1 MSSINL
7 NIFVTNKIVMISIL
21 ASFIGT
27 LLPSK
32 EVLPDVIF
40 DKSEISVYKT
50 ILHQGRVS
58 STNEILIHENSTGNT
73 LVNTD
78 QKEIEELIT
87 ELGAPIETLTDWEKK
102 NKRQASI
109 TKSLDLKI
117 KYRILSSAEFKSIF
131 SANDPSIS
139 WDNLTIRYGNTDG
152 FVRLSK
158 PGFDLG
164 NLNSL
169 VLLEHHCGTACGTG
183 RFLHLRRDEKDNWFI
198 ANSLLLW
205 MAY

>member
-1 MSSINL
+1 MSPINL
-7 NIFVTNKIVMISIL
+7 NVFVANNIVVISIL
-21 ASFIGT
+21 VCFCGT

-32 EVLPDVIF
+32 EAIPDVIF
-40 DKSEISVYKT
+40 DKSEISVYQT
-50 ILHQGRVS
+50 ILHQGRAS

-73 LVNTD
+73 LANTN
-78 QKEIEELIT
+78 QEEIEELIT

-102 NKRQASI
+102 NKRQTSI
-109 TKSLDLKI
+109 SKSLDLKI
-117 KYRILSSAEFKSIF
+117 NYRILSSAEFESIF
-131 SANDPSIS
+131 STNDPSAS

-158 PGFDLG
+158 PGFDLD

-169 VLLEHHCGTACGTG
+169 VLLEHHCGTDCGTG
-183 RFLHLRRDEKDNWFI
+183 RFLHLRRDQKENWFI